1 MSKSPSPPPRV
12 IDHSAE
18 NKMQAQNV
26 AIVFGPTLMRTE
38 NPLLLATLAPVQNNL
53 VQTLLTDFEAIFP

>member
-1 MSKSPSPPPRV
+1 M
-12 IDHSAE
+12 IDYSAE

-53 VQTLLTDFEAIFP
+53 VQTLLTDFEAIFT

>member
-1 MSKSPSPPPRV
+1 
-12 IDHSAE
+12 
-18 NKMQAQNV
+18 MQAQNV

-53 VQTLLTDFEAIFP
+53 VQTLLTDFEAIFT